1 MAEAENIMSKF
12 QLVPDWSLKE
22 NESVKSGSKVRVHPY
37 KLIRFAHKKWGVEK
51 ASKVAK
57 AIIKSKY
64 DRLFDRTKKAVRNL
78 K

>member
-1 MAEAENIMSKF
+1 MAQAENIMSKF

-22 NESVKSGSKVRVHPY
+22 NESVKTGSKVRMHPY

-51 ASKVAK
+51 ASRVAQ

-64 DRLFDRTKKAVRNL
+64 DRLFDRTKKAVKKL